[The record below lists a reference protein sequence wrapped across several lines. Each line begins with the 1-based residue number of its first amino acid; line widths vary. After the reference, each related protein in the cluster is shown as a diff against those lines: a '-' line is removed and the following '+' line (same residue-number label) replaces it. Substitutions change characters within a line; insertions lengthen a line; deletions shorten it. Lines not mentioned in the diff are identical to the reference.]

1 MKFTQRNKI
10 VGVTIWLIVLVSGTT
25 LFVSAQNTVSTAP
38 TQAEKL
44 ATAEKLFSEARNLAR
59 QDTMETLRA
68 SLTKLEDAKRIY
80 SETGEKKNEAYCLV
94 WLGDVNNYL
103 GEKQKALEYYN
114 QALPIWRTFNDKSN
128 EVITLNNIG
137 NVYSDLGK
145 KRKALDYY
153 IQTLPLRKAI
163 GDSGAEYA
171 TLINIGYFY
180 SNFGE
185 SQKALD
191 YYNQA
196 LDLSRTIKN
205 KSVES
210 TTLNIIG
217 GVYSILGDKQKALG
231 FYNQAL
237 SLVKLIGDK
246 VNEVTTLT
254 NIGVIHSDLGD
265 KQKALEIYTQS
276 LAIAKTLNDKIYE
289 VNTLISI
296 GQTYS
301 DLGEFEKSLNYYNQI
316 LKILKTSGNKKDI
329 ADTLARIG
337 IVYFELGDKQKSL
350 EYFNQSL
357 SLARTIGDN
366 GLIFV
371 SLSGIGNVYFALG
384 EMQKAVEYFTQATTA
399 CSNTGDKRCEAA
411 TQSLLGLV
419 YSFLGDKEKS
429 LDYLKRASIT
439 FENVNDKNLEAM
451 NLSMFGSVYLR
462 LGENQKAIEFSNL
475 ALPKLRSTN
484 AKNVEVRTLYNLM
497 YAWDFLNNPHF
508 AIYYG
513 KQAVNIFQELRSN
526 VTSLDKEIQKTYFKS
541 VESSYRDLADILIA
555 QERIA
560 EAEQVLGMLKEDE
573 YFSYLRRS
581 KEVAAELKE
590 RISLSPDEKKAFED
604 YEKYADEITKTAQDF
619 YALKKKKNDLPLG
632 ETLSAEDQKRYD
644 ELEAKYNAAVT
655 VFNKFLD
662 DLKVRFAQKGEQFN
676 QVAAVESVTKQLLKK
691 LDQPRTVIISTIV
704 GEDRLNLIVTTA
716 GIQKAHTVDISS
728 NDLNKLVVEFRDAVK
743 NPSVDPRPLGKQLY
757 DKLFPAELQ
766 KDLANIKA
774 DTIVWS
780 LDGTLRY
787 VPMAA
792 LWDGE
797 KYLVE
802 RYNNA
807 ILTLAAI
814 QNIEAKANPN
824 RQNWQV
830 FGVGVSKPFE
840 KFSALPAVPQEL
852 CSVVE
857 NPQKKEFCK
866 TYGKTGVF
874 GGLMRLD
881 EEFTKEDF
889 TNNIG
894 KKQVAIVH
902 IASHFD
908 LNAGDYKDSYLLLG
922 GGEDRRFS
930 LEDLRGKEDL
940 GNIEL
945 LTLSACN
952 TAMTSGVNSSGV
964 EVEGFGTL
972 AQKQGAKTV
981 LATLWAVADDST
993 GELMTEFY
1001 RILEDNPK
1009 IGKAEALRTAQIKMI
1024 GGEYKTSE
1032 EAAKKRSDLINLSG
1046 ESANQPKFET
1056 DKNAPFAHP
1065 YFWSPFV
1072 LIGNWR

>member
-1 MKFTQRNKI
+1 MINSAVKQQQSKI
-10 VGVTIWLIVLVSGTT
+10 SAFLLILMFISFSFGQDTNSSNQTKESEANAIFAEAKVLVT
-25 LFVSAQNTVSTAP
+25 QNTETSRREAIAKFE
-38 TQAEKL
+38 QALKIYEEIDHKKYQAYSLEWLADTSKL
-44 ATAEKLFSEARNLAR
+44 
-59 QDTMETLRA
+59 
-68 SLTKLEDAKRIY
+68 
-80 SETGEKKNEAYCLV
+80 
-94 WLGDVNNYL
+94 L
-103 GEKQKALEYYN
+103 GEKRKAIDSFN
-114 QALPIWRTFNDKSN
+114 QALEIYKVIDDKKGEDRILQFIGRLYSDLGEN
-128 EVITLNNIG
+128 QRALEFYNVALPLSRQLGNKSGEAVTLNNIG
-137 NVYSDLGK
+137 LIYSELG
-145 KRKALDYY
+145 
-153 IQTLPLRKAI
+153 
-163 GDSGAEYA
+163 EM
-171 TLINIGYFY
+171 
-180 SNFGE
+180 
-185 SQKALD
+185 QKALEF
-191 YYNQA
+191 Y
-196 LDLSRTIKN
+196 N
-205 KSVES
+205 KSLSLRRVIGDKSGEAV
-210 TTLNIIG
+210 TLLNIG
-217 GVYSILGDKQKALG
+217 SVYDKLGDKQKALEFFNQSLPIFSQVG
-231 FYNQAL
+231 YKHAEAATLNNIGLVYNKLGDKQKALEFYNQAL
-237 SLVKLIGDK
+237 PLIRQVGDK
-246 VNEVTTLT
+246 SGEATTLT
-254 NIGVIHSDLGD
+254 NIGVI
-265 KQKALEIYTQS
+265 
-276 LAIAKTLNDKIYE
+276 
-289 VNTLISI
+289 
-296 GQTYS
+296 YS
-301 DLGEFEKSLNYYNQI
+301 D
-316 LKILKTSGNKKDI
+316 
-329 ADTLARIG
+329 
-337 IVYFELGDKQKSL
+337 
-350 EYFNQSL
+350 
-357 SLARTIGDN
+357 
-366 GLIFV
+366 
-371 SLSGIGNVYFALG
+371 
-384 EMQKAVEYFTQATTA
+384 
-399 CSNTGDKRCEAA
+399 
-411 TQSLLGLV
+411 
-419 YSFLGDKEKS
+419 
-429 LDYLKRASIT
+429 
-439 FENVNDKNLEAM
+439 
-451 NLSMFGSVYLR
+451 
-462 LGENQKAIEFSNL
+462 LGENQKALEFHNQ
-475 ALPKLRSTN
+475 ALPLFREISNKSGEAGTLNNIGATH
-484 AKNVEVRTLYNLM
+484 KELGEKRTAIKFYNQALLLHKAIGEKGNEAAELNNLM
-497 YAWDFLNNPHF
+497 LIWESVKNPRL
-508 AIYYG
+508 AILYG
-513 KQAVNIFQELRSN
+513 KQSVNLFQELRTN
-526 VTSLDKEIQKTYFKS
+526 IQGLDKEIQKIYLKS
-541 VESSYRDLADILIA
+541 VESTYRKLADILIN
-555 QERIA
+555 QGRIA

-573 YFSYLRRS
+573 YFSYLRRD
-581 KEVAAELKE
+581 KKVAAELKE
-590 RISLSPDEKKAFED
+590 QISLSPDEKKAFED
-604 YEKYADEITKTAQDF
+604 YEKYADEITATAQDF
-619 YALKKKKNDLPLG
+619 DVLKKKKNDLPLG

-644 ELEAKYNAAVT
+644 ELEAKYNSAVT

-676 QVAAVESVTKQLLKK
+676 QVAAIDSVTKQLLKK

-728 NDLNKLVVEFRDAVK
+728 NELNKLVVEFRDAVK
-743 NPSVDPRPLGKQLY
+743 NPSVDPRFLGKQLY

-814 QNIEAKANPN
+814 RNIEANADPN

-857 NPQKKEFCK
+857 NPQKKELCK

-922 GGEDRRFS
+922 GGKDRRFS

-952 TAMTSGVNSSGV
+952 TAMTSGANSSGV
-964 EVEGFGTL
+964 EVEGFGAL

-1001 RILEDNPK
+1001 RILEENPK
-1009 IGKAEALRTAQIKMI
+1009 IGKAEALQTAQIKMI
-1024 GGEYKTSE
+1024 GGEYKTKE
-1032 EAAKKRSDLINLSG
+1032 EAAKKRSDLINLSS

-1056 DKNAPFAHP
+1056 DKKAPFAHP

-1072 LIGNWR
+1072 LIGNWK